1 MSETV
6 AELAP
11 VKPAFQGF
19 LSVRIGWRNLWR
31 NRRRTWLTAGS
42 IAFAVLLVVFTMAFQ
57 LGQYGVMIDNA
68 TTLISGHI
76 QVQSREFVAD
86 SRFEDTMAEAS
97 GLVTGIASIPGV
109 IAVAP
114 RVETFALAS
123 ADERSFGAQ
132 VIGIDVDAEARTV
145 RITKMLKSGHGI
157 TATEEAL
164 LGTVLARNL
173 GVALGDEV
181 IILGSGKEGGVAA
194 MVVRVAGL
202 LESGITD
209 LDRVLL
215 LAHLDVVQ
223 DAFGLHDEVHTLAVR
238 VDDVANSE
246 RITGSIQAQLPAALI
261 ARDWPEV
268 MPDLYQSIEI
278 DRLSGQIM
286 YGIIMGLVAFSVVN
300 SFIMTVFERT
310 REFGMLLAIGM
321 KPRRI
326 IAMLQWE
333 SLFQWLVGV
342 GIGLLLA
349 SILVGWFA
357 KEGIYLGEA
366 LEDYAQQFY
375 MPSRLYPAFSTEALL
390 TAPVIMLLA
399 TQFASLIPAL
409 RIHRLRPVEAL
420 RST

>member
-321 KPRRI
+321 KP
-326 IAMLQWE
+326 
-333 SLFQWLVGV
+333 
-342 GIGLLLA
+342 
-349 SILVGWFA
+349 
-357 KEGIYLGEA
+357 
-366 LEDYAQQFY
+366 
-375 MPSRLYPAFSTEALL
+375 
-390 TAPVIMLLA
+390 
-399 TQFASLIPAL
+399 
-409 RIHRLRPVEAL
+409 
-420 RST
+420 